1 VESVCYVFCSE
12 VCVTGVEVGVKQNKQ
27 ATLATGTE
35 PLLDAG
41 KLQVPLLAMPFT
53 PLHGNFLASTC
64 LIKSDTTTNKRG

>member
-12 VCVTGVEVGVKQNKQ
+12 VCVTGVGGGRVKQNKQ

-53 PLHGNFLASTC
+53 PLHGNFLLPLAS
-64 LIKSDTTTNKRG
+64 